1 MPLQRLLKERFGHDR
16 FREGQEP
23 IVEKILEGQDS
34 LVVMPTGAGKS
45 LCYQLPAVALGG
57 TTLVVSPLI
66 ALMKDQVDGLQ
77 RRGIRATFINSTIP
91 PQERRE
97 RLVGLR
103 EGRFELL
110 YVAPERFSD
119 RFVEFLGLCDIRL
132 LAIDE
137 AHCVSQWGHDFR
149 PDYLRLG
156 AVREALN
163 KPTTVALTATA
174 TPEVQADILKTLRMP
189 NAHVLVQ
196 GFERQNLAIEVLS
209 VSGLHEKRRRLPGL
223 VGKET
228 TLVYAATRKGVEKAA
243 RCLTEAGIECGVY
256 HGGLDN
262 SARSSVQ
269 EAFLE
274 GRLRVVV
281 ATNAFGMGV
290 DRADVR
296 RVVHWDLPGSLEAY
310 YQEIGRAGR
319 DGLPAAATLLF
330 NAADKRTQEF
340 FIRMGHPPLEDV
352 YRLYERLQGMKHNP
366 VVTQPEVLADCFG
379 DDPNA
384 LRTVDSC
391 LSVLRREGWASRAH
405 SPDPGLVAI
414 RLRDPSLRLELDEA
428 KLLRRRDSEYAKLDA
443 MLAFPKGGCRMHT
456 LMRYFGETP
465 PPETCGH
472 CDRCLSGGLDEPVLL
487 DAPELHVL
495 SETLLCIKQMR
506 KAFSSS
512 MVQRVL
518 TGSQEK
524 AVMAFRFDR
533 LKGYGS
539 LSHWTSDRVETLL
552 ERLVDL
558 GALESRRV
566 TRVIRGRE
574 MTYSELHLTSMG
586 RDISS
591 GALSEVR
598 MVFPAPKRSTR
609 RIAWKPGAKAS
620 PGRSDLLELL
630 REVRKRLAAE
640 ASVPAYVVASN
651 RTLEEM
657 AQSLPDSTSQLMSIH
672 GMGPQRIQ
680 SYGDSFLE
688 AIRSHAT

>member
-16 FREGQEP
+16 FRDGQES
-23 IVEKILEGQDS
+23 IVEQILEGKHS

-77 RRGIRATFINSTIP
+77 RRGIRATFINSTVP

-103 EGRFELL
+103 DGRFELL

-156 AVREALN
+156 SVREQLG
-163 KPTTVALTATA
+163 KPTTIALTATA
-174 TPEVQADILKTLRMP
+174 TPEVQKDILQTLRMP
-189 NAHVLVQ
+189 KAHVLVQ
-196 GFERQNLAIEVLS
+196 GFERQNLAIEVLQ
-209 VSGLHEKRRRLPGL
+209 VSGLREKRQRLPSL
-223 VGKET
+223 VGNET

-243 RCLTEAGIECGVY
+243 RCLSEAGIQCGVY

-269 EAFLE
+269 DAFLE
-274 GRLRVVV
+274 GSLRVVV

-330 NAADKRTQEF
+330 NAADRRTQEF
-340 FIRMGHPPLEDV
+340 FIRMGHPALEDV
-352 YRLYERLQGMKHNP
+352 HRLYERLQTTGQNP
-366 VVTQPEVLADCFG
+366 VVIQPDVLADCFG

-384 LRTVDSC
+384 LRTMDSC
-391 LSVLRREGWASRAH
+391 LSVLRREGWIARAH
-405 SPDPGLVAI
+405 SPEPGLIAM
-414 RLRDPSLRLELDEA
+414 RMKDPTAPLELDEP
-428 KLLRRRDSEYAKLDA
+428 KLLKRRDSEYAKLDA

-465 PPETCGH
+465 PSQTCGH
-472 CDRCLSGGLDEPVLL
+472 CDRCLSGGSEEPVLL
-487 DAPELHVL
+487 DAPELQVL

-506 KAFSSS
+506 KPFSSS

-518 TGSQEK
+518 TGAQEK

-533 LKGYGS
+533 LKGFGS

-574 MTYSELHLTSMG
+574 MTYSELHMTSMG
-586 RDISS
+586 RDIAA
-591 GALSEVR
+591 GKLTEVH
-598 MVFPAPKRSTR
+598 MVFPAPKRSSR
-609 RIAWKPGAKAS
+609 RIAWKRTATGGA
-620 PGRSDLLELL
+620 GNSDLLELL
-630 REVRKRLAAE
+630 REVRKHLATE

-651 RTLEEM
+651 RSLEEM
-657 AQSLPDSTSQLMSIH
+657 AQALPTSPSQLLGIH
-672 GMGPQRIQ
+672 GMGAQRVEN
-680 SYGDSFLE
+680 YGPSFLE
-688 AIRSHAT
+688 VIRSHAT